1 MRPTLFVLPLKF
13 VSKHLQIPDLGR
25 IVDYGEVSILPEP
38 AASPAPP
45 EKAKG
50 LQRKAFAVPD
60 TVLSDLW
67 TKTGK

>member
-13 VSKHLQIPDLGR
+13 VSKHLQMPDLGR

-50 LQRKAFAVPD
+50 FAKESIRGTRHRSFRFVD
-60 TVLSDLW
+60 ENR
-67 TKTGK
+67 